1 MEGKRRLINLDA
13 LADHLDDIIPDEVL
27 MDEEATSK
35 LLPDLTRSNLDIVR
49 QASFDE
55 FEHDDVFD
63 SHHYNNPIID
73 LLEDF

>member
-1 MEGKRRLINLDA
+1 MEGKRRLLNLDA

-55 FEHDDVFD
+55 FDHDMFD
-63 SHHYNNPIID
+63 SHQCNTPIID
-73 LLEDF
+73 LFEDF